1 MGGRGR
7 SRVDT
12 KLPTAKGGG
21 GDALHWGK
29 RRGGDRWGM
38 GVGVKIPTLT
48 DKPKYTRTHKCTI
61 NRRDLSERCMVC
73 TVFFSIF
80 EMAGGTVMF

>member
-12 KLPTAKGGG
+12 KLLTAKGGG
-21 GDALHWGK
+21 GTPYIGGNEG
-29 RRGGDRWGM
+29 GGDRWGM

-48 DKPKYTRTHKCTI
+48 DKPKDTRTHKCTI

-73 TVFFSIF
+73 TVFFLFSKWQ
-80 EMAGGTVMF
+80 EAL